1 MTLRFASFGIAA
13 ALSVS
18 LAALAPAAF
27 AQTAQPGGT
36 LRVVTYEPLCL
47 DQNEGSSRNTQ
58 TALQDVYD
66 RLVSED
72 LQGQFHPWIASE
84 WSISDDGLIYTFTIR
99 DGVVFHDGTPLDAE
113 AVRVN
118 LQRWLDTHSANGVPI
133 TAITAEGN
141 VVTIALSKAY
151 GPFLHDLSE
160 PVRGFVSPASIE
172 KFSKEERCAGGPDI
186 TVGSGP
192 YKVESRTSG
201 QDLILV
207 RNDDYNWA
215 PANAAHQGA
224 GYLDKIE
231 LRFLTEDSVRVG
243 AVKSGQADI
252 ATGIPA
258 IAVADIQANADLE
271 LLQNGQPGIPWSFWL
286 NQTCAP
292 LDDVKV
298 REALRVGVDYA
309 GLIDVVFLGTATP
322 AFAALTPAVAL
333 GYDASLEGSW
343 SYDADKANALLD
355 EAGWTERDADGYRT
369 KAGKRLTFHD
379 LSATNWNNQQRELY
393 AQGLQ
398 AGFQAIGVE
407 YIREVLDFATVD
419 ARFKANDYDMV
430 DTSQA
435 AGDPNLLYGALYSTQ
450 TWDVGNTNWGFVK
463 DAELD
468 KLLDEGLASS
478 DAETRRAAYQAALKI
493 VNDNVYLIPI
503 ANPTVLVAISKKVE
517 GVTFGTSGQIGS
529 FYDVSLGQ

>member
-1 MTLRFASFGIAA
+1 MTLRFAPFGIVA

-18 LAALAPAAF
+18 LISLAPAAF
-27 AQTAQPGGT
+27 AQDAAQGGN

-66 RLVSED
+66 RLVSESLD
-72 LQGQFHPWIASE
+72 GSFHPWIATE
-84 WSISDDGLIYTFTIR
+84 WSISDDGLTYTFTIR

-113 AVRVN
+113 AVRIN

-133 TAITAEGN
+133 TSIAAEGN
-141 VVTIALSKAY
+141 VVTVVLSKGY

-172 KFSKEERCAGGPDI
+172 KYSKEDRCAGGPDI

-192 YKVESRTSG
+192 FKVESRTSG

-207 RNDDYNWA
+207 RNDAYDWA
-215 PANAAHQGA
+215 PANAAHGGPA
-224 GYLDKIE
+224 YLDKIE

-243 AVKSGQADI
+243 AVESGQADI

-258 IAVADIQANADLE
+258 IAVTDIEANADLE

-286 NQTCAP
+286 NQSRPP

-298 REALRVGVDYA
+298 REALRIGVDYA
-309 GLIDVVFLGTATP
+309 GLIDAVFLGTATP

-333 GYDASLEGSW
+333 GYDASLEGAW

-355 EAGWTERDADGYRT
+355 EAGWSTRDADGYRT
-369 KAGKRLTFHD
+369 KDGKRLAFHD

-393 AQGLQ
+393 AQGVQ

-419 ARFKANDYDMV
+419 ARFKANDYDLV

-435 AGDPNLLYGALYSTQ
+435 AGDPNLLYGAFYSTQ

-468 KLLDEGLASS
+468 ALLDTGLATTDSQ
-478 DAETRRAAYQAALKI
+478 ARLEAYQAALKI
-493 VNDNVYLIPI
+493 INDNVYLIPI
-503 ANPTVLVAISKKVE
+503 ANPSVLVAINNKVD

-529 FYDVSLGQ
+529 FYDVTLGQ